1 MKKIYAYYE
10 SIALSNQPE
19 EFACANHWKASW
31 EQNGWEP
38 VMLNRSHAQGS
49 HLYNKLQQRMM
60 NSVMGLPAELST
72 RFHWITARFSRWCA
86 LHAAGGGWMCDYD
99 VFNKSFKPET
109 ADKSEGKDTL
119 VIVGDPAFL
128 FYATKEHAAAAITK
142 LSRADIIENNS
153 LASEHKLLGVELT
166 TKGLAKQVVHA
177 KPQDE
182 TTRSEIMGNLMKK

>member
-1 MKKIYAYYE
+1 MKKIFSYYE

-31 EQNGWEP
+31 EQNGWET

-60 NSVMGLPAELST
+60 NCAMGLPSELT
-72 RFHWITARFSRWCA
+72 ARFHWITARFARWCA

-109 ADKSEGKDTL
+109 ADKSEGNDTL

-142 LSRADIIENNS
+142 LSRADIIQDN
-153 LASEHKLLGVELT
+153 LVVPEHKLLGIGVA
-166 TKGLAKQVVHA
+166 TKGFAKQVIHA
-177 KPQDE
+177 KSHDGAA
-182 TTRSEIMGNLMKK
+182 RSEIMGNMMKK